1 MRAVPAIMID
11 GPLAAGLCR
20 TWPRGSPMTRG
31 GLGQPLQGVC
41 GQRVSRLAM
50 HSYPERLIF
59 RVEMVRPAFTHF
71 GALDEVAARQLGAD

>member
-1 MRAVPAIMID
+1 
-11 GPLAAGLCR
+11 
-20 TWPRGSPMTRG
+20 MTRG

-59 RVEMVRPAFTHF
+59 RVEMVRPAATHF
-71 GALDEVAARQLGAD
+71 GAKWVKPQCQPPERE